1 MIPIKDDIP
10 SRTFPVVNIFL
21 IIMNIFFFLIEVSM
35 GERLTVLFNNF
46 GVIPA
51 KFFASYYIIQDRVIY
66 VGLAD
71 RIVPLF
77 TSMFLHGGWFHLFG
91 NMLYLWIFGDNV
103 EDRMGHLRYL
113 IFYILCGIIANITH
127 ILFTPTS
134 NIPSV
139 GASGAIAGVL
149 GAYLL
154 LYPTARVV
162 LLVILFFWIDFITL
176 PAILVLGLWFVVQFF
191 SGLASLGV
199 QSVSSGGVAW
209 WAHIGGFI
217 AGMALLFI
225 FKKRGYSPLGRDIWW
240 IRG

>member
-10 SRTFPVVNIFL
+10 SRTLPIVNISL
-21 IIMNIFFFLIEVSM
+21 IIINIFFFLIEVSM
-35 GERLTVLFNNF
+35 GERLATLFNNF
-46 GVIPA
+46 GVVPA
-51 KFFASYYIIQDRVIY
+51 KFFASYYVVQDRVVY

-71 RIVPLF
+71 RVIPLF
-77 TSMFLHGGWFHLFG
+77 TSIFLHGGWFHLFG

-113 IFYILCGIIANITH
+113 LFYILCGFSANITH

-134 NIPSV
+134 TIPSV

-162 LLVILFFWIDFITL
+162 VLVVLFFWIDFIAL
-176 PAILVLGLWFVVQFF
+176 PAIIVLGLWFVVQFF
-191 SGLASLGV
+191 SGLASLGA
-199 QSVSSGGVAW
+199 QSASTGGVAW
-209 WAHIGGFI
+209 WAHIGGFV
-217 AGMALLFI
+217 AGMALLFV
-225 FKKRGYSPLGRDIWW
+225 FKKRGYRPIGRDLWW
-240 IRG
+240 IRK